1 MAYGPNINATA
12 NLAKLN
18 ASSAD
23 IYRLISPQSKSSDEL
38 HQNMFWSF
46 VDVRDVSQAHLRA
59 YEVPE
64 AGGARFSLC
73 IDNFTYQKFVDGLRE
88 RIPKIQDRVP
98 VGKPGTGAFHR
109 MYTPLTIRN

>member
-1 MAYGPNINATA
+1 MPPMAYGPNINATA

-73 IDNFTYQKFVDGLRE
+73 TDNFTYQKFVDGGARGFRKSRTACLLENRRLE
-88 RIPKIQDRVP
+88 RSIGCI
-98 VGKPGTGAFHR
+98 HR
-109 MYTPLTIRN
+109 